1 MTKSGSYIDFSSAL
15 GVFRLIIYSKQR
27 VFMEMIQTM
36 KKMEKEALK
45 SSGIDFIRL
54 GFSLFFMVA
63 VLVYSF
69 LSSGGIPNNMFLAV
83 AALFGAYMAMNI
95 GANDVAN
102 NVGPAVG
109 SKALTMGGAIIIAAV
124 FEAGG
129 AFIAGGDVIKTI
141 KKGIIDISAF
151 GGNVDPFIWAMMA
164 ALLSAALW
172 LNFATMMKA
181 PVSTTHSIVG
191 GVMGAGIASAGFGV
205 VAWSTMGKIAASWV
219 ISPVLGGIIAAAF
232 LYAIKRTMVYQE
244 DKIEAAKKWVPV
256 FVAIMSWAFVTYLTL
271 KGLKKIWPSIVDVL
285 TFLPHDKKPSFIIA
299 AIFGLI
305 VAFAIYYVVKKTVI
319 LRAKKLENT
328 RAGINSLFTVPLIFA
343 AALLSFA
350 HGANDV
356 ANAIGP
362 LAAINDAVLTGGISA
377 KAGIPLWVM
386 AVGALG
392 IALGLALY
400 GPKLIRTVGGEITEL
415 DQMRAFS
422 VAMAASI
429 TVIIASQLGLPVS
442 STHIAIGGIFG
453 VGFLREYLALKTE
466 KEIVHKEEITLDDE
480 KKVLKAYTNERKNL
494 EMKSDKSK
502 ADYERIV
509 TLYEMIDDEE
519 EKIKSSKKQIK
530 NVEKVKYVKR
540 DAVKKIIAAWIITV
554 PAAAVLSAAIFFM
567 IKGMML

>member
-1 MTKSGSYIDFSSAL
+1 
-15 GVFRLIIYSKQR
+15 
-27 VFMEMIQTM
+27 MEMIQM
-36 KKMEKEALK
+36 AKKLEKEAIK

-54 GFSLFFMVA
+54 GFALFFMVA
-63 VLVYSF
+63 VLTYSF
-69 LSSGGIPNNMFLAV
+69 LSTGSIPNNMFLAI

-109 SKALTMGGAIIIAAV
+109 SKALTMGSAIIIAAI
-124 FEAGG
+124 FEGAG
-129 AFIAGGDVIKTI
+129 AFIAGGDVVKTI
-141 KKGIIDISAF
+141 KKGIIDIDAF

-164 ALLSAALW
+164 ALLAAALW

-191 GVMGAGIASAGFGV
+191 GVMGAGIAAAGFTI
-205 VAWSTMGKIAASWV
+205 VAWGTMGKIAASWV
-219 ISPVLGGIIAAAF
+219 ISPVLGGVIAATF
-232 LYAIKRTMVYQE
+232 LYAIKKSMVYQE
-244 DKIEAAKKWVPV
+244 DKIEAAKKWVPI

-285 TFLPHDKKPSFIIA
+285 VFLPDAKKPSFLIA

-305 VAFAIYYVVKKTVI
+305 IAGVVYFIVKKTVAD
-319 LRAKKLENT
+319 RASDLENT
-328 RAGINSLFTVPLIFA
+328 RAGINLLFTVPLIFA

-362 LAAINDAVLTGGISA
+362 LAAINDAVMTGGISA
-377 KAGIPLWVM
+377 KAGIPFWVM
-386 AVGALG
+386 GVGALG

-400 GPKLIRTVGGEITEL
+400 GPKLIRTVGSEITEL

-442 STHIAIGGIFG
+442 STHIAVGGIFG
-453 VGFLREYLALKTE
+453 VGFLREYLASRGQEEVIE
-466 KEIVHKEEITLDDE
+466 KEEVNIEDE
-480 KKVLKAYTNERKNL
+480 KKLLKAYTSELKTL
-494 EMKSDKSK
+494 ENKTDKTK

-509 TLYEMIDDEE
+509 DLYKAIDHEE
-519 EKIKSSKKQIK
+519 AVIKASKKHIK

-540 DAVKKIIAAWIITV
+540 DAVKKIIAAWVITV
-554 PAAAVLSAAIFFM
+554 PAAAVISAAIFFM
-567 IKGMML
+567 IRGIVL

>member
-1 MTKSGSYIDFSSAL
+1 
-15 GVFRLIIYSKQR
+15 
-27 VFMEMIQTM
+27 MELIQTV
-36 KKMEKEALK
+36 KKMEKEAMK
-45 SSGIDFIRL
+45 SSGIDFMRL
-54 GFSLFFMVA
+54 GFALFFMVA
-63 VLVYSF
+63 VLTYSF
-69 LSSGGIPNNMFLAV
+69 LSTGSIPNNMFLAI

-109 SKALTMGGAIIIAAV
+109 SKALTMGGAIIIAAI
-124 FEAGG
+124 FEGGG
-129 AFIAGGDVIKTI
+129 AFIAGGDVVKTI
-141 KKGIIDISAF
+141 KKGIIDIDAF

-164 ALLSAALW
+164 ALLAAALW

-191 GVMGAGIASAGFGV
+191 GVMGAGIAAAGFTIVSWG
-205 VAWSTMGKIAASWV
+205 TMGMIAASWI
-219 ISPVLGGIIAAAF
+219 ISPVLGGVIAAIF
-232 LYAIKRTMVYQE
+232 LYAIKKTIIFKN
-244 DKIEAAKKWVPV
+244 DKVAAARKWVPI

-271 KGLKKIWPSIVDVL
+271 KGLKKIWPSIVDILV
-285 TFLPHDKKPSFIIA
+285 FLPDAKKPSFLIA

-305 VAFAIYYVVKKTVI
+305 VAGVVYIILKKTVGN
-319 LRAKKLENT
+319 RATNLHNT
-328 RAGINSLFTVPLIFA
+328 RDAINLLFTVPLIFA

-362 LAAINDAVLTGGISA
+362 LAAISDAVMTGGISA
-377 KAGIPLWVM
+377 KADIPLWVM

-400 GPKLIRTVGGEITEL
+400 GPKLIRTVGSEITEL

-453 VGFLREYLALKTE
+453 VGFLREYLAATGQVDIIE
-466 KEIVHKEEITLDDE
+466 KKQSNIEDE
-480 KKVLKAYTNERKNL
+480 KKVLKAYNGELKTL
-494 EMKSDKSK
+494 EDKADKTK

-509 TLYEMIDDEE
+509 DLYKAIDHEE
-519 EKIKSSKKQIK
+519 GKIKASKKHIKSVEKI
-530 NVEKVKYVKR
+530 KYVKR
-540 DAVKKIIAAWIITV
+540 DALKKIIAAWVITV
-554 PAAAVLSAAIFFM
+554 PAAAILSAAIFFM
-567 IKGMML
+567 IRGIVL

>member
-1 MTKSGSYIDFSSAL
+1 
-15 GVFRLIIYSKQR
+15 
-27 VFMEMIQTM
+27 MEMIQTV
-36 KKMEKEALK
+36 KKMEKEAMK
-45 SSGIDFIRL
+45 SSGIDFMRL
-54 GFSLFFMVA
+54 GFALFFMVA
-63 VLVYSF
+63 VLTYSF
-69 LSSGGIPNNMFLAV
+69 MSTGSIPNNVFLAI

-109 SKALTMGGAIIIAAV
+109 SKALTMGGAIVIAGI
-124 FEAGG
+124 FEAAG
-129 AFIAGGDVIKTI
+129 AFIGGGEVVNTI
-141 KKGIIDISAF
+141 KKGIIDIDAF

-164 ALLSAALW
+164 ALLAAALW

-191 GVMGAGIASAGFGV
+191 GVMGAGIAAAGFSI
-205 VAWSTMGKIAASWV
+205 VAWGTMGKIAASWV
-219 ISPVLGGIIAAAF
+219 ISPVLGGVIAATF
-232 LYAIKRTMVYQE
+232 LYAIKKSIVYKK
-244 DKIEAAKKWVPV
+244 DKVEAAKKWVPV

-285 TFLPHDKKPSFIIA
+285 VFLPDAKKPSFLVA

-305 VAFAIYYVVKKTVI
+305 VAGLVYIIVKKTVAN
-319 LRAKKLENT
+319 RANDLENT
-328 RAGINSLFTVPLIFA
+328 RASINLLFTVPLIFA

-362 LAAINDAVLTGGISA
+362 LAAINDAVMTGGISS
-377 KAGIPLWVM
+377 KAGIPIWVM
-386 AVGALG
+386 GVGAIG

-400 GPKLIRTVGGEITEL
+400 GPKLIRTVGSEITEL

-442 STHIAIGGIFG
+442 STHIAVGGIFG
-453 VGFLREYLALKTE
+453 VGFLREYLASTGQE
-466 KEIVHKEEITLDDE
+466 EVIEIEQTNIEDE
-480 KKVLKAYTNERKNL
+480 KKVLKAYNSELKTL
-494 EMKSDKSK
+494 EEKTDKTKSD
-502 ADYERIV
+502 YVRIV
-509 TLYEMIDDEE
+509 DLYKAIDHEE
-519 EKIKSSKKQIK
+519 AIIKASKKHIK

-540 DAVKKIIAAWIITV
+540 DAVKKIIAAWVITV
-554 PAAAVLSAAIFFM
+554 PAAAVLSAVIFFM
-567 IKGMML
+567 IRGIVL